1 MRRRFCDDCVIL
13 LSGAILGL
21 IVFML
26 LTGIYGSGVG
36 R

>member
-21 IVFML
+21 IVFIM
-26 LTGIYGSGVG
+26 LTGIYGWGA